1 MKVKLVSAAVV
12 AILGFFANSASA
24 QESDE
29 QAVSPLVTTLT
40 FASDYRFRGISQ
52 TFNNPVLQL
61 DSIYTAESG
70 LYLGIFGSNVDFG
83 PEVGANVEV
92 DFYGGWTGEIA
103 DGLSADLQIT
113 RYIYPGDDLPSAYT
127 ELLGKLSYSGF
138 TGLIGYSND
147 VFNTNET
154 GIYYNLGYS
163 VLIANEYTL
172 DASIGYYNL
181 DDPPEYGGSIVD
193 KSIGVSREFGPLT
206 VGISYFATNKAFE
219 GIYGET
225 NDNGFAFSMS
235 TSF

>member
-24 QESDE
+24 QESDQ

-52 TFNNPVLQL
+52 TFNKPVLQL

-70 LYLGIFGSNVDFG
+70 FYLGIFGSNVDFG
-83 PEVGANVEV
+83 PEIGANVEV
-92 DFYGGWTGEIA
+92 DFYGGWAGEIA
-103 DGLSADLQIT
+103 DGLSADLQLT
-113 RYIYPGDDLPSAYT
+113 RYIYPGDDVPSEYN
-127 ELLGKLSYSGF
+127 EFLGKLSYSGF

-147 VFNTNET
+147 AFNTNET

-163 VLIANEYTL
+163 LLIADEYTL

-181 DDPPEYGGSIVD
+181 DDAPEYGGGIVD

-206 VGISYFATNKAFE
+206 VSITYFATNKAFE
-219 GIYGET
+219 DIFGET